1 MSTMDI
7 SPAAPSGPPRSS
19 AAGFNDFLLR
29 YASPLVVF
37 ALLAIWQLIA
47 MVLVIP
53 VYILPQPLNLI
64 MALPANGQTLFR
76 GWIVTVLEA
85 SAGFI
90 IGNIFSIAVAF
101 LVTVSRTARAGI
113 MPVALAIKS
122 VPMVAITPLITL
134 SVGFGHSTVVTV
146 AAIVCFFPTLVNVS
160 RGLRAAPSGSVD
172 LFHILNANPVHT
184 FWKLRMPY
192 ALPYLFTALRITAP
206 AALGGAMLAEYV
218 ASNAG
223 LGYLIQDGYG
233 RFQFVLV
240 WQIVVV
246 ATITTLVAF
255 STVVF
260 FEKRLVDNRR

>member
-7 SPAAPSGPPRSS
+7 APTLPPGDPQGLGMRLREL
-19 AAGFNDFLLR
+19 LLR
-29 YASPLVVF
+29 FASPLVV
-37 ALLAIWQLIA
+37 LAILVLWQLIVMIFA
-47 MVLVIP
+47 IP
-53 VYILPQPLNLI
+53 IYILPQPINLI
-64 MALPANGQTLFR
+64 TALPTNGQTLFN
-76 GWIVTVLEA
+76 GWLVTILEA

-90 IGNIFSIAVAF
+90 IGNVFSIAVAF

-122 VPMVAITPLITL
+122 VPMVAITPIITL

-160 RGLRAAPSGSVD
+160 RGLRAAPRGAMD
-172 LFHILNANPVHT
+172 LFHILDANPVQA
-184 FWKLRMPY
+184 FWKLRLPY

-206 AALGGAMLAEYV
+206 AAFGGAMLAEYV

-223 LGYLIQDGYG
+223 LGYLIQDGYSQ
-233 RFQFVLV
+233 FQFILV
-240 WQIVVV
+240 WQIVVL
-246 ATITTLVAF
+246 ATVTTLAAF
-255 STVVF
+255 SIVVW